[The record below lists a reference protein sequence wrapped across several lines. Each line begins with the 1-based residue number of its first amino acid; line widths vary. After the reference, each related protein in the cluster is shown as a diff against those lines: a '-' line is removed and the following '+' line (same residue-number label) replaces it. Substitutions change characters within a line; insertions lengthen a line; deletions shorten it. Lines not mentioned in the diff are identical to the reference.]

1 MIALMVMTL
10 IIDTMHEVTEVYMV
24 TSPRIKSEMDDF
36 RDNLSDLGRDDDLR
50 WVIVILMIITISRI
64 VRHVK

>member
-1 MIALMVMTL
+1 MV
-10 IIDTMHEVTEVYMV
+10 I
-24 TSPRIKSEMDDF
+24 SPRIKSEMDDF